1 MRRLE
6 IAPVLILT
14 FVMALIL
21 YPCGADAADAA
32 SLESLSWIIDSFLA
46 KPHLRGAEL
55 SIIVQSL
62 DPCLPDHESLGGDL
76 PDHESLGGDLPDLGS
91 ADASTRW
98 SLYERH
104 ADRPMIPASNMK
116 VVTAAA
122 TLSLLGP
129 DYRFETSFS
138 TDSDVTSP
146 VLNGNLYVRGSGD
159 PSLVSEELWKI
170 ADEFR
175 TRGIER
181 ITGDIVLDAS
191 YFDGLATAT
200 DAAGDGDRAYH
211 ARTSALSA
219 NFNTVR
225 VHVHPGAKA
234 RDAARVELSPET
246 GFVDVLSDATTCS
259 AHRSQT
265 IQVRRSLE
273 SGRNVVR
280 VSGRIPVGHRGK
292 VFYRNI
298 DDPVGSFGATLVSFL
313 EGAGIALDGSVVQGA
328 EPDNAREL
336 LVHRSKPLSL
346 IVRDLNKFSNNFTAE
361 QLLKTLGAMNGDG
374 GNPDDGSPGNESTDH
389 GPRASGTTAS
399 GATVLMDYLEQ
410 LGIDTAELR
419 IADGSGLSR
428 ENRLTVR
435 SLAGV
440 IREMYADFGVGSEYL
455 SSLSVSGTD
464 GTLGDRM
471 GFGGLTGAL
480 RAKTGLLDGVT
491 AISGVMETVTGK
503 RVLFSIIVN
512 GWSCEAWKVHDME
525 HAILLHIYE
534 S

>member
-1 MRRLE
+1 MMRRLK
-6 IAPVLILT
+6 IAPALVLTLAMA
-14 FVMALIL
+14 FVLS
-21 YPCGADAADAA
+21 PCAVSAADVATEAGSAAA
-32 SLESLSWIIDSFLA
+32 SARFLESLSWIIDSFLVR
-46 KPHLRGAEL
+46 PHLRGAEI
-55 SIIVQSL
+55 SIIVESL
-62 DPCLPDHESLGGDL
+62 DHE
-76 PDHESLGGDLPDLGS
+76 
-91 ADASTRW
+91 

-122 TLSLLGP
+122 ALSLLGP

-138 TDSDVTSP
+138 TDSDSVSP
-146 VLNGNLYVRGSGD
+146 ILGGNLYVKGSGD
-159 PSLVSEELWKI
+159 PSLVSEEFWKI
-170 ADEFR
+170 ADELR
-175 TRGIER
+175 TMGIER
-181 ITGDIVLDAS
+181 ITGDIVLDVS
-191 YFDGLATAT
+191 YFDGHTTAT
-200 DAAGDGDRAYH
+200 DAADDGDRAYH

-225 VHVHPGAKA
+225 VHVHPGGKSGE
-234 RDAARVELSPET
+234 AARIELSPET
-246 GFVDVLSDATTCS
+246 GFVDILNDATSCS
-259 AHRSQT
+259 ARRSQT
-265 IQVRRSLE
+265 IQVRRRFE
-273 SGRNVVR
+273 DGRNVVHI
-280 VSGRIPVGHRGK
+280 SGRIPVGHRGK

-298 DDPVGSFGATLVSFL
+298 DDPTGSFGATLISFL
-313 EGAGIALDGSVVQGA
+313 ESAGIAFDGNVVQGA
-328 EPDNAREL
+328 EPDDAREL
-336 LVHRSKPLSL
+336 FVHRSKPLSL

-374 GNPDDGSPGNESTDH
+374 GSQGDASPGGGSSSRESS
-389 GPRASGTTAS
+389 ASGTTAS
-399 GATVLMDYLEQ
+399 GTGALMDYLEQ

-419 IADGSGLSR
+419 IVDGSGLSR
-428 ENRLTVR
+428 ESRLTVR
-435 SLAGV
+435 SLARV
-440 IREMYADFGVGSEYL
+440 IREMYADFRVAPEYL

-471 GFGGLTGAL
+471 GFGGLTGTI

-491 AISGVMETVTGK
+491 AISGVMETTAGR